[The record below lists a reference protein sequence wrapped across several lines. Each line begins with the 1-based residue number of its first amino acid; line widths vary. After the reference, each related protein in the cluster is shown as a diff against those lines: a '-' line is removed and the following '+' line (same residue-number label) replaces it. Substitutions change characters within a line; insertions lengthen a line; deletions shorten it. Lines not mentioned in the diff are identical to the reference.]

1 MAGTNLTVKK
11 TDAPDTTPPAPAKS
25 AAERAAEKHAR
36 LKAMLEGASDLPLED
51 KIKLACQQVHDPEIP
66 VNIYELGLIYDIK
79 TEPAPEGD
87 GHNVTVTMTLT
98 SPACPVAGELPLE
111 VQRNIAKLPGVKHV
125 EVDLTFDPPWGPD
138 RMSDVAKV
146 TLGMM

>member
-1 MAGTNLTVKK
+1 MSERPTELTVNRKPSDEPVK
-11 TDAPDTTPPAPAKS
+11 TP
-25 AAERAAEKHAR
+25 AERAAEKHAR
-36 LKAMLEGASDLPLED
+36 LKAMLEGAADLPLED
-51 KIKLACQQVHDPEIP
+51 RIRLALQQVHDPEIP
-66 VNIYELGLIYDIK
+66 VNIYELGLIYNVDIHD
-79 TEPAPEGD
+79 AAD
-87 GHNVTVTMTLT
+87 GSPGKDVTITMTLT

-111 VQRNIAKLPGVKHV
+111 VQRNVAKVPGVNHV